1 MASRIIRTTACC
13 DGASVFLARWKTFSM
28 GPVRTG
34 RTPSSQTSVSL
45 TPGTSHPNTTTTHT
59 CIQAHMRTVTTLD
72 LSRSPEAILVA
83 VQPCIIMLV
92 AERRKHMALRAAV
105 RNHATPTHRTILTTK
120 RVRAISAATITI
132 IITVTMIMEKKIL
145 LS

>member
-1 MASRIIRTTACC
+1 VCLVRE
-13 DGASVFLARWKTFSM
+13 KTFSM
-28 GPVRTG
+28 GRPVRSG
-34 RTPSSQTSVSL
+34 RTPSSQTSGSQ

-59 CIQAHMRTVTTLD
+59 RVQVYMRTVTTLD

-92 AERRKHMALRAAV
+92 AERRKHIALRAAI
-105 RNHATPTHRTILTTK
+105 RTHATPTHGAILTTM
-120 RVRAISAATITI
+120 RIRAISAATITI
-132 IITVTMIMEKKIL
+132 MITITVTMIMEKIL